1 MRRYEGLWHKR
12 QLVPIWI
19 LQCLA
24 AGVFAIAAGLLL
36 AAAAYVKENKQDLD
50 YSYYGY
56 STDQLITYAAATGS
70 VILIFAICTIVFDIV
85 ECVLYARRV
94 LSPVALLVLAVLKT
108 AAWGAYLIL
117 AIVSAAQGNAGWLDF
132 LLSVILV
139 STALSQLVMS
149 ARFTHRLRKGTLD
162 NRGNY
167 ASAAAHQHVEAGGMA
182 PPPQQAG
189 YAYGGPQ
196 LNPFNDTA
204 YRSPSPNSAVSHQK
218 PQDATYGV
226 EMQNQRPPQYS

>member
-12 QLVPIWI
+12 QLVPCWI

-24 AGVFAIAAGLLL
+24 AGVFLIASGLLL
-36 AAAAYVKENKQDLD
+36 AAAAYVKKNETDLD

-56 STDQLITYAAATGS
+56 STDQLLTYAAAAGS
-70 VILIFAICTIVFDIV
+70 VILVFSVCTIVFDIV

-108 AAWGAYLIL
+108 AAWGAYFIL
-117 AIVSAAQGNAGWLDF
+117 AIVSAAQGSASWLDLF
-132 LLSVILV
+132 LSAVLV
-139 STALSQLVMS
+139 STALSQLILG

-167 ASAAAHQHVEAGGMA
+167 SAAAAQHVEGGMA
-182 PPPQQAG
+182 PPPAG

-196 LNPFNDTA
+196 LNPFNDTS
-204 YRSPSPNSAVSHQK
+204 YRSPSPNSAVYPQK
-218 PQDATYGV
+218 PEDPNYGV
-226 EMQNQRPPQYS
+226 EMQSQRPPHYA